1 MNTPKPYNEKR
12 NGNIIYRNFSQD
24 IDESELIWHMDKEDR
39 YVKVLNESDWGF
51 QMDNELPIRLK
62 KGTELFI
69 PKETYHRVLKG
80 RSDLNILIKENIE
93 LQDEEVTAYHGG
105 PHSFD
110 KFSTQYM
117 KTGEGNQSF
126 GWGLYFTD
134 LEDVAK
140 HYAETIGDDSTKIWE
155 KIKEIFYTGLGLNDI
170 DNFKYSMIEDIQSG
184 KINIKQAV
192 NKLKWVNI
200 PLRDVS
206 DEKIA
211 ELFNKAL
218 NLERQKKYIYKVT
231 LHKGKTPEQYNW
243 LEWYEPLSN
252 RQKDLILN
260 NLPNNPA
267 KRYKIE
273 NLKNRINLKG
283 SEIYKMLS
291 DIFNSDK
298 EASLFLLSIGI
309 DGIKYPTGTLSSALG
324 IKTDNTKG
332 FNYVVFDENAV
343 SIEKQTQL
351 QENYNATDVDVLF
364 KQNPDLE
371 KSVYAILGYNKEID
385 DKNYE
390 VRKAKYAAQNKIMS
404 DKQVSFA
411 NGRGLDRTV
420 RELRKI
426 NTPESN
432 IVADLIEVERVNIRA
447 KQFNTKTDE
456 GKLKSKEQYDIKN
469 RLLDNVFK
477 QYRKNGWD
485 VKYEKSNIPGV
496 AHTLFFTIPDTDI
509 QLSYHGNYE
518 NISKYFNS
526 LPEGRWDGIPGATF
540 HKLEEAALDIINE
553 NNMDKTDWRKG
564 IDLGQEFIQLPYT
577 YTEQQ
582 KQEAR
587 EIYSEYLQNNPEGD
601 LEGFKEYIDSKNL
614 QLETMEI
621 SKKDLIQNW
630 LNNPKKL
637 KEDGEMFEI
646 TKGELEEEK
655 KKADRCL
662 RIARRKMP
670 QTSAYRS
677 GLIVQCRRGKIWKKG
692 K

>member
-1 MNTPKPYNEKR
+1 ME
-12 NGNIIYRNFSQD
+12 I
-24 IDESELIWHMDKEDR
+24 
-39 YVKVLNESDWGF
+39 
-51 QMDNELPIRLK
+51 K
-62 KGTELFI
+62 K
-69 PKETYHRVLKG
+69 K
-80 RSDLNILIKENIE
+80 SLIKESME

-140 HYAETIGDDSTKIWE
+140 YYAETIADDSTKIWD
-155 KIKEIFYTGLGLNDI
+155 KIKEIFNKELGTSFI
-170 DNFKYSMIEDIQSG
+170 KNFNYFIIKDIQSR
-184 KINIKQAV
+184 KINIKQAI
-192 NKLKWVNI
+192 NRLKNANTKLRNI
-200 PLRDVS
+200 S
-206 DEKIA
+206 DERMA

-218 NLERQKKYIYKVT
+218 NLETQKKYIYKVT
-231 LHKGKTPEQYNW
+231 LHKGKTPEQYTW
-243 LEWYEPLSN
+243 LEWNKPLIQ

-267 KRYKIE
+267 KKNKVE
-273 NLKNRINLKG
+273 NLKNNINKNGL
-283 SEIYKMLS
+283 EIYQMLS

-298 EASLFLLSIGI
+298 EASLFLLRIGI
-309 DGIKYPTGTLSSALG
+309 DGIKYPTGTLSSALN
-324 IKTDNTKG
+324 NTSG
-332 FNYVVFDENAV
+332 FNYVVFDEDAV
-343 SIEKQTQL
+343 TIEKQTQL
-351 QENYNATDVDVLF
+351 QENYTPTDVDILF

-404 DKQVSFA
+404 DKQGSFA
-411 NGRGLDRTV
+411 NGRGLDRTI
-420 RELRKI
+420 RELRNI
-426 NTPESN
+426 NNSESN

-485 VKYEKSNIPGV
+485 VKYERSSIPGV

-518 NISKYFNS
+518 NISKYFGS

-582 KQEAR
+582 KQEAKQ
-587 EIYSEYLQNNPEGD
+587 IYSEYIQNNPEGD
-601 LEGFKEYIDSKNL
+601 LEGFKEYINSKNL
-614 QLETMEI
+614 QLETMEV

-637 KEDGEMFEI
+637 KEDGEEANFMFEI